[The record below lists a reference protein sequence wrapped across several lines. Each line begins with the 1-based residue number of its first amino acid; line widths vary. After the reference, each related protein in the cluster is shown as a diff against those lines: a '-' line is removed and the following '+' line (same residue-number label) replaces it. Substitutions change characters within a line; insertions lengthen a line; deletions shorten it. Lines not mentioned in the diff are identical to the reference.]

1 MGSSARSRHP
11 LSADAMS
18 QRWPVLRPSC
28 KACPLF
34 VPSGPPWS
42 SMEPIS
48 ENGPWPCRDSV
59 SSMGKTGRIALV
71 TGASSGI
78 GEATARSLAAAG
90 FEVVAAARRLER
102 CEAVAREV
110 GGRALRL
117 DVADPDSVAELTEQ
131 LPEVSVVVNN
141 AGGALGLEPV
151 AEPDEENWRQMY
163 ESNVMGVM
171 RVTKALLP
179 AMERGG
185 DGHVVVIGSVA
196 GVDVYPGGAG
206 YTAAKHAANA
216 VTRTLRLELLGKP
229 IRVSEVAPGMVETE
243 FSLTRFE
250 GDEEKAAKVYEG
262 TNPLSA
268 EDVAD
273 AVAYVVTRPPHVNVD
288 YVSIK
293 PTDQATA
300 RDVHRR

>member
-1 MGSSARSRHP
+1 
-11 LSADAMS
+11 MS
-18 QRWPVLRPSC
+18 
-28 KACPLF
+28 
-34 VPSGPPWS
+34 
-42 SMEPIS
+42 ET
-48 ENGPWPCRDSV
+48 
-59 SSMGKTGRIALV
+59 TGVALV

-78 GEATARSLAAAG
+78 GEATVRALAAAG
-90 FEVVAAARRLER
+90 FDVVAAARRVER
-102 CEAVAREV
+102 CEEVAREV

-117 DVADPDSVAELTEQ
+117 DVADPDSVAKLAAE
-131 LPEVSVVVNN
+131 LPELSVVVNN

-151 AEPDEENWRQMY
+151 AEADEENWRQMY
-163 ESNVMGVM
+163 ETNVMGVM

-179 AMERGG
+179 ALERSGNG
-185 DGHVVVIGSVA
+185 YVVVVGSVA
-196 GVDVYPGGAG
+196 GVEVYPGGAG

-243 FSLTRFE
+243 FSLTRFG
-250 GDEEKAAKVYEG
+250 GDEAKASKVYEG
-262 TNPLSA
+262 TTPLTA

-273 AVAYVVTRPPHVNVD
+273 AIAYVVTRPPHVDVD
-288 YVSIK
+288 YLSIK